1 MRLTRLVVAA
11 LAGLG
16 VFVALSCRDPVAPP
30 AAPRAFTLLP
40 PTDPT
45 YLFDGL
51 LTCSPLPADSVTQT
65 IGPAGGTLVVG
76 PHTLSIPP
84 GALAAPVTITA
95 VAPSDTVNRVRFA
108 PQGLT
113 FQTPATL
120 TLSYANCQRVLGL
133 PAQIAYTTDALAI
146 LEILSSV
153 DNGQTA
159 TVTAPLQH
167 FSDYAVAW

>member
-1 MRLTRLVVAA
+1 MKLSRFVLAA
-11 LAGLG
+11 LAGVG
-16 VFVALSCRDPVAPP
+16 VVVALSCRDPVAPP
-30 AAPRAFTLLP
+30 APARAFSLL
-40 PTDPT
+40 DAIDST

-65 IGPAGGTLVVG
+65 IGAAGGTLVVG

-84 GALAAPVTITA
+84 GALSAPVTITA

-113 FQTPATL
+113 FQTPASL
-120 TLSYANCQRVLGL
+120 TLSYANCAQVLGL
-133 PAQIAYTTDALAI
+133 PAQIAYTTDSLAI

-153 DNGQTA
+153 DNGPTA